1 MSEHSEHKDVLV
13 LAATRTD
20 VELDLVRRWVD
31 QEVRTDP
38 RYASVE
44 VIRIPARSGSDA
56 DYAALDERLRSRSVG
71 DPDLLILPAHVV
83 WRPGEKDGH
92 RRVAVTDLVRG
103 RNPYSPSTRQQR
115 SIAASDPDRSPVIA
129 GRPGGVFYL
138 RERYGET
145 LAGAEASDLG
155 FARYIAR
162 RARLALERA
171 DRTVLGPEFRSPGFL
186 TEEILQ
192 SPRFRAGLHEV
203 AQRIGA
209 EEATEAKAEDI
220 LDELATGWG
229 RLFVDLIPRID
240 RMVFQRGFDPT
251 VDVVPEEID
260 RLRSTIAAH
269 PVIFLWSHRS
279 NLDTPV
285 LNVVLHEE
293 GLPLPHLFAGIN
305 MAFGPMG
312 PILRRCGTIFIR
324 RSFGGDELYKYVL
337 KEFVGYL
344 TEKRFN
350 LSWSIEGGRSRTG
363 KMLPPKL
370 GLLGYT
376 AEAYLAG
383 RTDDIFL
390 QPVSIGFDQ
399 LHEIGEYAA
408 YAKGGRKSAEGLG
421 WLFGFIKA
429 QGERNFGKIYV
440 RFGEPVSMR
449 AMLGAPG
456 GETTTDP
463 EARKLALQKTAFE
476 VAWRINKATPVTPVA
491 LVTTLLLGTRGMGLT
506 TSQVTTALIGA
517 LDYLDRREV
526 SLVSSAENL
535 RTEDGLRQTLGAL
548 SGPGGI
554 VTRVEGA
561 RSEVWL
567 IAPENQ
573 LAATFYRNSIIHVFL
588 VSALCEIAIVLAV
601 QGAEGEERIAAFW
614 TWAERLRD
622 LLKFEF
628 YFKDRADFREAMA
641 LEVARS
647 GEDWEQRLSSP
658 GVDLSSL
665 LAQRAPLTAS
675 FMIRPFI
682 EAYLIVGDV
691 LERTPLPVD
700 KATVVKESLAL
711 GEQYLA
717 QKRIE
722 SAEPVSTLLFET
734 GLKVAENQKLLE
746 DVPEHAARVEAF
758 VDELE
763 RIQAAIVQIERLTF
777 DLFGSVRRQARSA
790 S

>member
-1 MSEHSEHKDVLV
+1 VSEHKDVLV
-13 LAATRTD
+13 LAATRTE
-20 VELDLVRRWVD
+20 VELDLVRKWVASTV
-31 QEVRTDP
+31 EGDP
-38 RYASVE
+38 KYGSIDLV
-44 VIRIPARSGSDA
+44 RIPHRSGA
-56 DYAALDERLRSRSVG
+56 DHEYAALAERLASHTAEL
-71 DPDLLILPAHVV
+71 PDLLVMPAHVV

-103 RNPYSPSTRQQR
+103 RNPYSPTNRQQR
-115 SIAASDPDRSPVIA
+115 SIATSDPDRAPVIA
-129 GRPGGVFYL
+129 GRPGGVHYL
-138 RERYGET
+138 RERYAES
-145 LAGAEASDLG
+145 LAGADGTDLG

-186 TEEILQ
+186 TEEILH
-192 SPRFRAGLHEV
+192 SPRFKAGLHEV
-203 AQRIGA
+203 AARIGA
-209 EEATEAKAEDI
+209 DEATEAKAEEI

-240 RMVFQRGFDPT
+240 RMVFQRGFDPK
-251 VDVVPEEID
+251 VDIVPGEIE
-260 RLRSTIAAH
+260 RLRSTMAAH

-390 QPVSIGFDQ
+390 QPVAIGFDQ

-449 AMLGAPG
+449 DMLGAPG
-456 GETTTDP
+456 GETTTD
-463 EARKLALQKTAFE
+463 ADVRKLALQKTAFE

-506 TSQVTTALIGA
+506 TSQVTTALGGV
-517 LDYLDRREV
+517 LDFFESRGV
-526 SLVSSAENL
+526 SIVSSAANL
-535 RTEDGLRQTLGAL
+535 RTEEGVRQTLGAL
-548 SGPGGI
+548 SGTGGI

-567 IAPENQ
+567 IEPKNQ

-588 VSALCEIAIVLAV
+588 VSALCEIALVLAMRTA
-601 QGAEGEERIAAFW
+601 QGEDRVAAFW

-628 YFKDRADFREAMA
+628 YFKDRADFRAAMA
-641 LEVARS
+641 VEVAR
-647 GEDWEQRLSSP
+647 GGADWEQQLSDP
-658 GVDLSSL
+658 GATVGSL
-665 LAQRAPLTAS
+665 LTQRVPLTAS

-682 EAYLIVGDV
+682 EAYLIVADV
-691 LERTPLPVD
+691 LSHTSLPID
-700 KATVVKESLAL
+700 KASVVQESLAL

-717 QKRIE
+717 QRRIE
-722 SAEPVSTLLFET
+722 SAEPVSALLFET
-734 GLKVAENQKLLE
+734 GLRLADNQKLLDPTPDHDE
-746 DVPEHAARVEAF
+746 RVAAF

-763 RIQAAIVQIERLTF
+763 QVQTAIVQIERLTF
-777 DLFGSVRRQARSA
+777 DIFQVIRREARSA
-790 S
+790 T